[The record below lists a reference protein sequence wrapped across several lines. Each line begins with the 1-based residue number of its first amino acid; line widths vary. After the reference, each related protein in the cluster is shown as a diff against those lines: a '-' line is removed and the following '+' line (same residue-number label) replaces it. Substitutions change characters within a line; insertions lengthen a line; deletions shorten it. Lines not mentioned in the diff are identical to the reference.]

1 MILFKVGSIVVT
13 IICNFSKAKRAMQ
26 QVVDLATQEK
36 GNLTQDMVKTYNSQI
51 EKFDRALKTQ
61 ELMNLN

>member
-1 MILFKVGSIVVT
+1 
-13 IICNFSKAKRAMQ
+13 MQ
-26 QVVDLATQEK
+26 QVDLATQEK